1 MAAVGRDEPLTP
13 WEEQRLADYLVG
25 THRAPSWG

>member
-13 WEEQRLADYLVG
+13 WEERQLADFLIG
-25 THRAPSWG
+25 TGRAPSWG